1 MTERIITLE
10 QALEILR
17 RHKREFEEKYGITEI
32 GVFGSVARRQ
42 SDEKSDVDVVVKM
55 KKPDLFYMVHIK
67 DELENEYK
75 TNVDII
81 HYREKMNP
89 LLKQRIDREAV
100 YV

>member
-1 MTERIITLE
+1 MTERIITLA

-17 RHKREFEEKYGITEI
+17 RHKNEFEEKYGITEI
-32 GVFGSVARRQ
+32 GVFGSVARGESGLQ
-42 SDEKSDVDVVVKM
+42 SDVDVVVKM

-67 DELENEYK
+67 DELESEYK
-75 TNVDII
+75 TSVDII
-81 HYREKMNP
+81 HYRERMNP

>member
-1 MTERIITLE
+1 MAEIIITLE

-17 RHKREFEEKYGITEI
+17 RHKADFEEKYGITEI
-32 GVFGSVARRQ
+32 GVFGSVARGQ
-42 SDEKSDVDVVVKM
+42 SGNESDVDVVVKM

-81 HYREKMNP
+81 HYRERMNP

>member
-1 MTERIITLE
+1 MAETAITLE

-17 RHKREFEEKYGITEI
+17 RHKADFEEKYGITEI
-32 GVFGSVARRQ
+32 GVFGSVARGQ
-42 SDEKSDVDVVVKM
+42 SCNESDVDVVVKM

-75 TNVDII
+75 TTVDII
-81 HYREKMNP
+81 HYRDRMNP

>member
-1 MTERIITLE
+1 MAETIITLE
-10 QALEILR
+10 QALEVLR
-17 RHKREFEEKYGITEI
+17 RHKADFEEKYGITEI
-32 GVFGSVARRQ
+32 GVFGSVARGQ
-42 SDEKSDVDVVVKM
+42 SGNESDVDVVVKM